1 MLTNNFMCNKIITH
15 KMFYFEM
22 GTKMGNIAV
31 IMPVIGVIGFII
43 IAAIILV
50 IRSREKIKSSMFL
63 MPFHTRYG

>member
-1 MLTNNFMCNKIITH
+1 
-15 KMFYFEM
+15 MFCFEM